1 MSTSSSLS
9 SAKRRRASGNDQSN
23 SINTLSSVQIDSSDE
38 SKHIMSVQ
46 DVLYMLNGKIENLS
60 RQVLEPKNKE
70 SGSSDSSNDMIT
82 QITDSIDNMNNTL
95 EQFSELLTDYDS
107 RIQAVETNS
116 NATALEDKV
125 KQLETRINEKILSK
139 GSEKIDFL
147 SKKRGTTTKEMLAEK
162 VPTKKGTTVGD
173 KFAESENKKESLK
186 KFEQQSS
193 LQDDENM
200 KISFTGLKDKI
211 ETNKD
216 N

>member
-186 KFEQQSS
+186 KP
-193 LQDDENM
+193 
-200 KISFTGLKDKI
+200 G
-211 ETNKD
+211 
-216 N
+216 

>member
-9 SAKRRRASGNDQSN
+9 SAKRRRASGTDQSN
-23 SINTLSSVQIDSSDE
+23 SINTVSSVQIDSSED

-60 RQVLEPKNKE
+60 RQVLQHNNKE

-95 EQFSELLTDYDS
+95 EQFSELLADYDS

-173 KFAESENKKESLK
+173 KFAESENKKDSLK